1 MRKYLSEGHARNETH
16 DALADAQ
23 GEGAAGLEHRDTHGG
38 PASPPLAET
47 IAAMRYQHRL
57 RNYHQEQRKRSDLS
71 LGWFL
76 KTQLGW
82 SKTLPDAERKTI
94 AQRAADLI
102 EIGEAEFEA
111 MQLGARTDL
120 TKAEQHR
127 YQKALRACETDE
139 PAYREWRRTIIAT
152 VASRKPHD
160 DIEQETTEEMERL
173 AKLLPCW
180 KWAEAIRGLGAL
192 SLATIIGETGDIANY
207 PTVAKLWKRMCLAV
221 IDGRRQ
227 GNPQAGGSKEDT
239 KALWIKH
246 GYVKVRRSRMW
257 NIGDRL
263 IKLNQDGPYRTC
275 YLARK
280 KYLIERAKGRGLT
293 VVPSAKIPKIGKENF
308 ISDGHIHRDAQRYM
322 EKRLLRDLWRIWRDH
337 SSVEAQNAI
346 VPPRPQTIPHLTTTG
361 AVSAAENST
370 RG

>member
-23 GEGAAGLEHRDTHGG
+23 GEGAAGHDAGG
-38 PASPPLAET
+38 TQFDPASPPLAET

-120 TKAEQHR
+120 TKAEQRR

-139 PAYREWRRTIIAT
+139 PAYSEWRRTIIAT

-173 AKLLPCW
+173 AEAAALLEMGRGHTRAWGSESRNHNWRDRRHCELSDRCQTL
-180 KWAEAIRGLGAL
+180 EANVLGRYRRSPSGQPSGWWLERRYQGAL
-192 SLATIIGETGDIANY
+192 DQARLCQGSPLAHVEH
-207 PTVAKLWKRMCLAV
+207 
-221 IDGRRQ
+221 RRQ
-227 GNPQAGGSKEDT
+227 ADQAQSGWSVPIM
-239 KALWIKH
+239 L
-246 GYVKVRRSRMW
+246 
-257 NIGDRL
+257 
-263 IKLNQDGPYRTC
+263 P
-275 YLARK
+275 
-280 KYLIERAKGRGLT
+280 RAQK
-293 VVPSAKIPKIGKENF
+293 
-308 ISDGHIHRDAQRYM
+308 ISDRARQGARANGSAVGKDSKKRQR
-322 EKRLLRDLWRIWRDH
+322 EL
-337 SSVEAQNAI
+337 
-346 VPPRPQTIPHLTTTG
+346 HL
-361 AVSAAENST
+361 
-370 RG
+370 